1 MPRGSRRVS
10 SGPRYRKT
18 ADRRTGT
25 HAGAAIFL
33 WGEPSS
39 ACRWDLRR
47 TCGGMRARRPT
58 DGMTTCANPAR
69 AIGDTAPYKI
79 FRRGRCPHRPVRRPC
94 AAHRTP
100 CFVSLRASAHTG
112 VAIRIPLRCA
122 ASARRCRPRLPFFL
136 RRKKG
141 RKERRQN
148 QGFAILPRLRCRLRR
163 SSLPRESG
171 FAKFVPCFRMVSAFP
186 SATRSALVLVWRDGG
201 KPLRLP
207 CGGVRA
213 RRPTKDMKACANSVR
228 AVDDAGP
235 PAAHALFHAGQS
247 PPSSEKRNAKPPL
260 LEKATVLH

>member
-1 MPRGSRRVS
+1 MPARR
-10 SGPRYRKT
+10 Y
-18 ADRRTGT
+18 
-25 HAGAAIFL
+25 FL

-47 TCGGMRARRPT
+47 TCGGVRARRPT

-148 QGFAILPRLRCRLRR
+148 QWFWNPFRGLPTSKSGTLQ
-163 SSLPRESG
+163 PREPSVV
-171 FAKFVPCFRMVSAFP
+171 KYVPCFRITSAST
-186 SATRSALVLVWRDGG
+186 SATRDPLVLPV
-201 KPLRLP
+201 
-207 CGGVRA
+207 
-213 RRPTKDMKACANSVR
+213 
-228 AVDDAGP
+228 
-235 PAAHALFHAGQS
+235 
-247 PPSSEKRNAKPPL
+247 
-260 LEKATVLH
+260 

>member
-1 MPRGSRRVS
+1 MPARR
-10 SGPRYRKT
+10 Y
-18 ADRRTGT
+18 
-25 HAGAAIFL
+25 FL

-47 TCGGMRARRPT
+47 TCGGVRARRPT

-148 QGFAILPRLRCRLRR
+148 QRFWNP
-163 SSLPRESG
+163 
-171 FAKFVPCFRMVSAFP
+171 FRDRGDDCAGPFCHANRDVQIRALLSNGLCVSI
-186 SATRSALVLVWRDGG
+186 RDALCACAGLAGRG

-213 RRPTKDMKACANSVR
+213 RRPTDFLR
-228 AVDDAGP
+228 AGATG
-235 PAAHALFHAGQS
+235 AMWAS
-247 PPSSEKRNAKPPL
+247 PPTAFYR
-260 LEKATVLH
+260 

>member
-1 MPRGSRRVS
+1 MPARR
-10 SGPRYRKT
+10 Y
-18 ADRRTGT
+18 
-25 HAGAAIFL
+25 FL

-47 TCGGMRARRPT
+47 TCGGVRARRPT

-148 QGFAILPRLRCRLRR
+148 QGFGILSAAEVPPASVPFSHATAALCKFLALL
-163 SSLPRESG
+163 SHSLCISIRD
-171 FAKFVPCFRMVSAFP
+171 
-186 SATRSALVLVWRDGG
+186 AL
-201 KPLRLP
+201 
-207 CGGVRA
+207 C
-213 RRPTKDMKACANSVR
+213 ACA
-228 AVDDAGP
+228 G
-235 PAAHALFHAGQS
+235 
-247 PPSSEKRNAKPPL
+247 
-260 LEKATVLH
+260 